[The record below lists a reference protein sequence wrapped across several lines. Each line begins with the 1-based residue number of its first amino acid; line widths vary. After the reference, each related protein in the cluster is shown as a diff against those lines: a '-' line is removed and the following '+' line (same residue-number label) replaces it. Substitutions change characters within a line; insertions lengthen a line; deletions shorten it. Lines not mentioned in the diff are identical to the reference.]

1 MKITK
6 FQEYSMQDNM
16 SWEFINSFDSIIT
29 ESENHRTIMKDA
41 LSDLKLNT
49 ELVLTFGAGLG
60 TFLPLVQNL
69 LTNMKLEA
77 NANSALLLTVCAF
90 TIIYIEEKK
99 CRDASQEDT
108 LVKDSKSMLE
118 ELRMHEIGNGTV
130 KKVVKLFKSIMGIFN
145 LIGKHIGTI
154 VETFVDM
161 FAYASILL
169 PIMNGLAYLAGK
181 YTLTVDSFIFNLS
194 GLAMGIG
201 TIIAKHGIMFI
212 LKKLKLKDTKKKEI
226 IDEVDTSVVQ
236 KLSEFNPDVDEMI
249 NEQ

>member
-1 MKITK
+1 M
-6 FQEYSMQDNM
+6 YDNM
-16 SWEFINSFDSIIT
+16 SWEFINSFDAIIT
-29 ESENHRTIMKDA
+29 ESNTHTSIMKSVLD
-41 LSDLKLNT
+41 DLKLNT

-99 CRDASQEDT
+99 CKDGAQEDL

-145 LIGKHIGTI
+145 LIGKHIGKI

-161 FAYASILL
+161 FAYASILV
-169 PIMNGLAYLAGK
+169 PIMNGLAYLVGK
-181 YTLTVDSFIFNLS
+181 YELTIDSFIFNIS

-236 KLSEFNPDVDEMI
+236 KLSDFNPKDGEMI